1 MRLHKY
7 FNHNDEMIIEKP
19 PEGMLLIIYR
29 GKVLTCT
36 GSMSVSVPLVRF
48 GEECNRAVH
57 RREFVLEGTI
67 YGEKEINDIDRI
79 HGDCF

>member
-7 FNHNDEMIIEKP
+7 FNHDDKIIIEKP
-19 PEGMLLIIYR
+19 PEGMLLIIYG

-48 GEECNRAVH
+48 EEEYGRTVH
-57 RREFVLEGTI
+57 RRDFVLEGTI
-67 YGEKEINDIDRI
+67 YGEKDINDIDRI

>member
-1 MRLHKY
+1 MKINKY
-7 FNHNDEMIIEKP
+7 FNHDDEMIIKKP
-19 PEGMLLIIYR
+19 PDGTLLIIYG

-36 GSMSVSVPLVRF
+36 GSMSVSVPLIRF
-48 GEECNRAVH
+48 GEECSKAMH

-67 YGEKEINDIDRI
+67 YKEERVNDIDRI